1 MPFCSNTIL
10 KRVFCAIALTTFFLL
25 TQNTHARIA
34 IIVNKDNPINSAT
47 EQEIAALFLAKT
59 NRLKTLSLKTIDLMG
74 VSEGTVANKENN
86 VDDIRNRFYKIISN
100 KSPMQMK
107 AYWSRLIFTGKG
119 VPPVAVLTIEEV
131 IDIVSDEPNY
141 IGYIDENQVNDKIK
155 VLITVH

>member
-1 MPFCSNTIL
+1 MSFCSNTIL
-10 KRVFCAIALTTFFLL
+10 RSGFCAIALITIFLF
-25 TQNTHARIA
+25 TQNSHARIA
-34 IIVNKDNPINSAT
+34 IIVNKDSPINSAT

-59 NRLKTLSLKTIDLMG
+59 NRLKTFSFKTIDLMG
-74 VSEGTVANKENN
+74 VNEGADSNKENN
-86 VDDIRNRFYKIISN
+86 VNGIRNRFYKIISN

-131 IDIVSDEPNY
+131 IDIILDEPNY
-141 IGYIDENQVNDKIK
+141 IGYVDESQVNDKIK